1 MFWSVYLLTSIAT
14 SHIISLYF
22 KKFYF
27 ITFPLFITLF
37 ITPTSIEI
45 SEGNLAPSIFTFF
58 FNVFLENNYGTRVL
72 RPLLLTLP
80 ICLVIVSL
88 LTAFKKKFFP
98 QRGLTDQ

>member
-1 MFWSVYLLTSIAT
+1 MFWSIYLLTSVVI

-22 KKFYF
+22 RKIYF

-58 FNVFLENNYGTRVL
+58 FNVFLEKDYGTRVL
-72 RPLLLTLP
+72 RPLLITLP
-80 ICLVIVSL
+80 ICLVIVFL

-98 QRGLTDQ
+98 QKGQTDQ